1 MQSLSRIL
9 VLVGLALAPR
19 LVAAQLQPSPLE
31 ESSPRAQRAKPLA
44 EFILAGDSAKAA
56 EYLNT
61 HGAPDYANSE
71 RATRELSTLLTQ
83 VKAGTLSIARYDA
96 LGTDLV
102 GVPIK
107 AKDQSDAPR
116 AILMRIGN
124 EAPYRISG
132 IQLVQIQGGGG
143 GN

>member
-1 MQSLSRIL
+1 
-9 VLVGLALAPR
+9 VL
-19 LVAAQLQPSPLE
+19 Q
-31 ESSPRAQRAKPLA
+31 
-44 EFILAGDSAKAA
+44 
-56 EYLNT
+56 
-61 HGAPDYANSE
+61 
-71 RATRELSTLLTQ
+71 Q
-83 VKAGTLSIARYDA
+83 VKAGTLVIARYDA

-107 AKDQSDAPR
+107 AKDEAQAPR

-132 IQLVQIQGGGG
+132 IQVVQIQGGGG

>member
-1 MQSLSRIL
+1 MKPFARIL
-9 VLVGLALAPR
+9 ALVGLALAPQ
-19 LVAAQLQPSPLE
+19 LAGAQLQPSPLE
-31 ESSPRAQRAKPLA
+31 ESSPRAKRAKPLA
-44 EFILAGDSAKAA
+44 EYILAGDSAKAV
-56 EYLNT
+56 EYLNMN
-61 HGAPDYANSE
+61 GAQDYARSE
-71 RATRELSTLLTQ
+71 RAARELATVLQQ
-83 VKAGTLSIARYDA
+83 VKAGTLVIARYDA

-107 AKDQSDAPR
+107 AKDEAQAPR

-132 IQLVQIQGGGG
+132 IQVVQIQGGGG

>member
-1 MQSLSRIL
+1 M
-9 VLVGLALAPR
+9 
-19 LVAAQLQPSPLE
+19 
-31 ESSPRAQRAKPLA
+31 RAQRAKPLA

-56 EYLNT
+56 EYLNANGT
-61 HGAPDYANSE
+61 PDYAKSE
-71 RATRELSTLLTQ
+71 RLARELSDLLKQ
-83 VKAGTLSIARYDA
+83 LKPGTLSIARYDA
-96 LGTDLV
+96 LGDDLV

-107 AKDQSDAPR
+107 AKDEANAPR

-124 EAPYRISG
+124 EAPYRIGG